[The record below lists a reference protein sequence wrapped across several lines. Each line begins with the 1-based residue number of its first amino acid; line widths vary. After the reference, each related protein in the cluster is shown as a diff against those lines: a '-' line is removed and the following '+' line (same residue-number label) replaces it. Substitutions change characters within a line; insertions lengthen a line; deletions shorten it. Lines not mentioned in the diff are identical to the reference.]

1 MLAFTGMDLRASRK
15 VAAGRVEDGV
25 LEAPA
30 SATWPPLRKTDER
43 HRSQGTM
50 DDRPASSL
58 LDRHQIL
65 AFVALTFAIS
75 WAIWWGMAS
84 MSLGIATSGG
94 AVLNIVALS
103 GPSITALTLSAVLGG
118 GSLRRPLV
126 GFSLARASAKWVIV
140 ALVLP
145 LAMIVVAIAV
155 SVLAFG
161 APTPV
166 ITIALLGVLATAFV
180 RILFLGGPLGEEL
193 GWRGFALPRL
203 QTRQTAYRAS
213 LLLGLIWG
221 LWHIPLYFVPGT
233 GQFETVSGGTDPA
246 FAIGAFVGWTIGLS
260 ILFTFLFNE
269 TRGSLIVV
277 ILFHT
282 SINLGAFVPAAVGS
296 TGAASFLYA
305 IVTWIA
311 ALIIVSRYGK
321 VALASAPAMTVEDST
336 TGRPSDMGRRH
347 R

>member
-1 MLAFTGMDLRASRK
+1 MK
-15 VAAGRVEDGV
+15 
-25 LEAPA
+25 
-30 SATWPPLRKTDER
+30 
-43 HRSQGTM
+43 
-50 DDRPASSL
+50 DRPGRSL

-84 MSLGIATSGG
+84 MSLGIETSGG

-103 GPSITALTLSAVLGG
+103 GPSITALILSAVLGG
-118 GSLRRPLV
+118 GHLRRLLD
-126 GFSLARASAKWVIV
+126 GFSIARASAMWVIV

-145 LAMIVVAIAV
+145 LAMILVAIAV
-155 SVLAFG
+155 SVLALG

-166 ITIALLGVLATAFV
+166 ITIALVGVLATEFV

-203 QTRQTAYRAS
+203 QARHTAFRAS
-213 LLLGLIWG
+213 LLVGLIWG
-221 LWHIPLYFVPGT
+221 MWHIPLYFVPGT

-246 FAIGAFVGWTIGLS
+246 FAIGAFVVWTIGLS
-260 ILFTFLFNE
+260 ILFTWLFNE

-305 IVTWIA
+305 IVTWIV
-311 ALIIVSRYGK
+311 ALIVVSRYGRK
-321 VALASAPAMTVEDST
+321 TLASAPAVTVTSES
-336 TGRPSDMGRRH
+336 
-347 R
+347 